1 MAKLQLLKST
11 VLEKMSQV
19 NQLPTI
25 AQKIVKSENL
35 KLIES
40 DTTTK
45 VKKPI

>member
-1 MAKLQLLKST
+1 MAKLELLKST

-25 AQKIVKSENL
+25 VQKIVKSENL
-35 KLIES
+35 KLTES